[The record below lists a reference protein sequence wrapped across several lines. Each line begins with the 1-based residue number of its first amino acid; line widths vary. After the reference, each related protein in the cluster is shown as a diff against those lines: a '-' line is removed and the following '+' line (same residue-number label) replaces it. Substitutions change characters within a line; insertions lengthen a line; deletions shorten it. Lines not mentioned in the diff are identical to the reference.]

1 MFGYVK
7 LLKNADLDKYK
18 YNGYGIGFDSRSE
31 FSFTDESYGKNVTF
45 FGTDMNSSIHVD
57 NKGKDILILGK
68 EPTQRLHGT
77 TFTAVN
83 TIMEA
88 TVSCLLMLQKYIN
101 SKQKS

>member
-1 MFGYVK
+1 
-7 LLKNADLDKYK
+7 
-18 YNGYGIGFDSRSE
+18 
-31 FSFTDESYGKNVTF
+31 
-45 FGTDMNSSIHVD
+45 MNSSIHVD

-68 EPTQRLHGT
+68 EPTQRLHGA